1 MSKIICST
9 YDKLGDVLKKYKVCV
24 YAISK
29 NEEKFVKR
37 WYESMKEA
45 DKIIVLD
52 TGSTDKTV
60 DLLKECG
67 VEVYEEAIMPWRFDV
82 ARNRSL
88 NLVPEEYDICVCTD
102 LDEVFEP
109 GWKEKILSVWKD
121 DTTRIR
127 YTYNWSFDEYGSP
140 ATTFLLNKIH
150 LRNNYKWTHPVH
162 EVLTSLNV
170 ENETSCEDI
179 VLNHYPDNSKSRSSY
194 LPLLELSVKEDPEDD
209 RNVHYLGREYMY
221 YQRWDDCIRTL
232 KKHLTLKSAT
242 WKDERSASMRF
253 IARSYY
259 NLNEKE
265 LAKSWFLKSIQEA
278 PHLREGYVEL
288 GALLYGDEGYLEAY
302 YYLRKALEIE
312 EKSKSYINEQFAWN
326 AYIYDLISMC
336 AYKLE
341 FYKEAYD
348 YIRLAVSLDYNNERL
363 LTNLFIMRASVN

>member
-1 MSKIICST
+1 M
-9 YDKLGDVLKKYKVCV
+9 KKYKVCV

-45 DKIIVLD
+45 DKVVVLD
-52 TGSTDKTV
+52 TGSTDNTV
-60 DLLKECG
+60 SLLKECG
-67 VEVYEEAIMPWRFDV
+67 ADVYQETIVPWRFDK
-82 ARNRSL
+82 ARNKSL
-88 NLVPEEYDICVCTD
+88 SLIPKDYDICVCTD

-109 GWKEKILSVWKD
+109 GWKENLLNAWKD
-121 DTTRIR
+121 NTTRMR
-127 YTYNWSFDEYGSP
+127 YTYNWSFDEYGNP

-150 LRNNYKWTHPVH
+150 LRNSYIWTHPVH
-162 EVLTSLNV
+162 EVLTPQNV
-170 ENETSCEDI
+170 ENEATCEDI
-179 VLNHYPDNSKSRSSY
+179 ILNHYPDITKSRSNY
-194 LPLLELSVKEDPEDD
+194 LPLLELSVKEDAEDD
-209 RNVHYLGREYMY
+209 RNMHYLGREYMY
-221 YQRWDDCIRTL
+221 YKRWDDCIRTL
-232 KKHLTLKSAT
+232 KNHLNLKSAT

-265 LAKSWFLKSIQEA
+265 LAKSWFLNAIQES

-288 GALLYGDEGYLEAY
+288 GALLYSDEEYLKAY
-302 YYLRKALEIE
+302 YYLRKALEIK

-336 AYKLE
+336 AYKLG

-348 YIRLAVSLDYNNERL
+348 YANIAVLLDSNNERL
-363 LTNLFIMRASVN
+363 LTNLSIMQANVN